1 MKETD
6 MTYAPFKTG
15 LHDICQ
21 EPTIC
26 KPMAREFSK
35 MLMIMTTILILIYYL
50 LESGFNQRNRTSR
63 RDILRD
69 LLQGTGL
76 HNCRSWLGNHEIHR

>member
-35 MLMIMTTILILIYYL
+35 MLMIMTTILILICYL